1 MSSKK
6 DWKRRGIPLAPKQ
19 PAQGLRLTLNPLG
32 SQSGGCQQNGCHSTC
47 PTMNLLRRFALL
59 PLCLAP
65 LFSACSRQAPASD
78 ATATADEAKPFPVVV
93 QLDWIPEPEHGGFFQ
108 AQARG
113 WFKEAG
119 LDVRIDSGGANAF
132 PMQKLATNQ
141 SNIAQ
146 ADSTNVLLAIAE
158 GLPVINIGAVFQN
171 DPSVLMLHADNPI
184 TSFEELDGKTIMARP
199 EWAFLPYLRKKYG
212 IDFNLIP
219 QNFQIANFIADRN
232 FIQQGFYIA
241 EPFYIEQGG
250 AQKPK
255 FLYAWD
261 AGFDAYTVITANR
274 EWAAAH
280 PEKVR
285 AFMAAYIRGWE
296 DYLTGDPTPA
306 HELMKQVNPKNSD
319 AFLAYSRQMIIDEK
333 LVIGRV
339 DGGPD
344 QIGRVSEDRFAT
356 QLKQLEELGIL
367 KPAGKLSASDVVTT
381 RYLP

>member
-1 MSSKK
+1 MTIVLLDRGRVVASKTDAIQLARTMK
-6 DWKRRGIPLAPKQ
+6 PPRPLALLLLV
-19 PAQGLRLTLNPLG
+19 ATL
-32 SQSGGCQQNGCHSTC
+32 
-47 PTMNLLRRFALL
+47 LL
-59 PLCLAP
+59 P
-65 LFSACSRQAPASD
+65 ACSRPAADTAADTAAAAPD
-78 ATATADEAKPFPVVV
+78 GDGRFPITV

-113 WFKEAG
+113 WFAEAG

-141 SNIAQ
+141 ANIAQ
-146 ADSTNVLLAIAE
+146 ADSTNVILAINE

-171 DPSVLMLHADNPI
+171 DPSVLMLHAENPI
-184 TSFEELDGKTIMARP
+184 STFEELDGKTIMARP
-199 EWAFLPYLRKKYG
+199 EWAFLPYLRKKYD
-212 IDFNLIP
+212 IDFKLIP

-261 AGFDAYTVITANR
+261 AGFDAYTVICANR
-274 EWAAAH
+274 DWAARH
-280 PEKVR
+280 PGQVR

-296 DYLTGDPTPA
+296 DYLYGDPTPA
-306 HELMKQVNPKNSD
+306 HELMKQVNPKNTD
-319 AFLAYSRQMIIDEK
+319 AFLAYSRRMILDEK

-339 DGGPD
+339 DGSVG
-344 QIGRVSEDRFAT
+344 QIGRVSEARFAN
-356 QLKQLEELGIL
+356 QIQQLEDLGIL
-367 KPAGKLSASDVVTT
+367 TPAGRLSAPDVVTT